1 MPVPCLSPLA
11 LGFLCILIE
20 LFLYAQLFSVLFQ
33 SYLEDF
39 MKILP
44 HNRYYSQGNIK
55 SGLSVYMC
63 ATGKVLDGVGSSSD
77 TDTAVAHIDALL
89 GKYC

>member
-20 LFLYAQLFSVLFQ
+20 LFLYAQLFSVLFR

-55 SGLSVYMC
+55 SGLSVYMR
-63 ATGKVLDGVGSSSD
+63 ATGKVLDGGG
-77 TDTAVAHIDALL
+77 ILL
-89 GKYC
+89 RHRHSCCPH